1 MPGMTNY
8 PKQKFRARRLRPPRI
23 QTCAEVRLCPRGHGD
38 VAVHD
43 GCVRQRQGQRCGATH
58 HLAVLVVLRAVAGA
72 AKPVRGNVPRHGAAQ
87 VRAHGADS
95 EVLDPALCRD
105 DPRGVTLQTLNELAV
120 VGPVSLLPTLQ
131 GHRIAR
137 LVAAHRGAAAT
148 AAHIRV
154 EVVGKGTEQHKRGHG
169 GRRHDDEVHQ
179 GAALHVRHKARVLP
193 ACLHGDRGLGT
204 ISAYPPGG
212 SGSHEGIGEDVGASN
227 KRHTAEREAATPP
240 RHRGRHGGGVEAQ
253 IKLNVVLRLP

>member
-179 GAALHVRHKARVLP
+179 GAALHVRHEARVLP
-193 ACLHGDRGLGT
+193 ARAHGDRGLDVPRIGT
-204 ISAYPPGG
+204 PEARRHE
-212 SGSHEGIGEDVGASN
+212 SGREHVASHQRQS
-227 KRHTAEREAATPP
+227 TERQAAPELPP
-240 RHRGRHGGGVEAQ
+240 RHRCRSEA
-253 IKLNVVLRLP
+253 